1 MDIQEGGDVLGS
13 QGAGRG
19 RIGIVV
25 VRENNYNHISKREH
39 RLGGTY
45 VIRLTLGI

>member
-1 MDIQEGGDVLGS
+1 M
-13 QGAGRG
+13 
-19 RIGIVV
+19 

>member
-1 MDIQEGGDVLGS
+1 MS
-13 QGAGRG
+13 NTW
-19 RIGIVV
+19 IGIVV
-25 VRENNYNHISKREH
+25 VRENNCNHISKREH